1 MVQKYVSHTVLKKV
15 HPYIFSRSLAI
26 HLLENRVPIPHYR
39 SKTWPFKYIYT
50 TMKTYSFVR
59 TEIQRKI
66 VENALNEEAAQ

>member
-39 SKTWPFKYIYT
+39 SKTWPFKYIYNNENI
-50 TMKTYSFVR
+50 SICEDR
-59 TEIQRKI
+59 DTEKDCGKC
-66 VENALNEEAAQ
+66 VK

>member
-1 MVQKYVSHTVLKKV
+1 MKIEFQ
-15 HPYIFSRSLAI
+15 F
-26 HLLENRVPIPHYR
+26 PIIGLR
-39 SKTWPFKYIYT
+39 LGRLNIYT